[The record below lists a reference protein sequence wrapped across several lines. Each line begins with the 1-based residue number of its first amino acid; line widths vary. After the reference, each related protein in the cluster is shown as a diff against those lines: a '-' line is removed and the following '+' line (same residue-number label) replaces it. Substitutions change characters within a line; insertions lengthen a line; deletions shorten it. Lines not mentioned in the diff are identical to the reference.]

1 MLDVGLRRH
10 GGVRMLSLY
19 GFGLTH
25 ALGCVVM
32 ILLCASV
39 PTRLMTRRPRV
50 NLFDGLPDEDG
61 AVLLGSAC
69 VFCVADHALAP
80 ETEGNSLAA
89 QRAAIAANMPA
100 VEVFALVYAEGM
112 RSADYPF
119 TTAFYESD
127 AYKHLR
133 KTHVEDLVP
142 VTMADTP
149 AVASLELATRL
160 RILWDA
166 RFISVVM
173 DIRASS
179 PVHERSFADAPR

>member
-1 MLDVGLRRH
+1 
-10 GGVRMLSLY
+10 MLSLH
-19 GFGLTH
+19 GFGLAH
-25 ALGCVVM
+25 SLDCVLM
-32 ILLCASV
+32 LLLCASV
-39 PTRLMTRRPRV
+39 PTHLMTRRPRV
-50 NLFDGLPDEDG
+50 NLCDRLPDEDG

-69 VFCVADHALAP
+69 VFCVADPALAP
-80 ETEGNSLAA
+80 ETEGNSLAV
-89 QRAAIAANMPA
+89 QRAAIAENMPA

-112 RSADYPF
+112 GSADYPF

-133 KTHVEDLVP
+133 KTHVEDLLP
-142 VTMADTP
+142 VTMDDTP

-173 DIRASS
+173 DIRVSS
-179 PVHERSFADAPR
+179 PVHERSVVDAQS

>member
-1 MLDVGLRRH
+1 
-10 GGVRMLSLY
+10 MLSLY